1 MSPVEG
7 EHISKEPAGSVVI
20 VSIVTNNIANAT
32 AMNFVL
38 IADCTYK
45 VADSL
50 SSVTAVDLSEG
61 NEDVDPLVIGIQ
73 VVGFNAKE
81 GEVIVR

>member
-1 MSPVEG
+1 MSPVER
-7 EHISKEPAGSVVI
+7 EHVSKKPAGSVVI
-20 VSIVTNNIANAT
+20 VGIVANNIANVT
-32 AMNFVL
+32 AINSVL
-38 IADCTYK
+38 ITDCMYK

-50 SSVTAVDLSEG
+50 SSVTSVDLSKG
-61 NEDVDPLVIGIQ
+61 DKDVNSLVFVIQ

>member
-7 EHISKEPAGSVVI
+7 KHISKEPAGSVV
-20 VSIVTNNIANAT
+20 VVGIVTNNIANAT

-38 IADCTYK
+38 IADCAYK

-61 NEDVDPLVIGIQ
+61 NKDVDPLVIGIQ